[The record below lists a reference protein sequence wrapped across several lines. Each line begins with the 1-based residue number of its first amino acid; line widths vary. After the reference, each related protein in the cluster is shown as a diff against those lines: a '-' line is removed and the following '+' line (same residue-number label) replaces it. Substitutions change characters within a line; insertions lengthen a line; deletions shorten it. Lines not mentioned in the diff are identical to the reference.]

1 MGRTKV
7 SLDKAIERL
16 KYHYERAQKLEFV
29 YNKLG
34 WALYQT
40 WKEFD

>member
-1 MGRTKV
+1 M
-7 SLDKAIERL
+7 SLEKAIKRL
-16 KYHYERAQKLEFV
+16 KYHYERALKLEYV

-40 WKEFD
+40 WKEFG

>member
-1 MGRTKV
+1 M
-7 SLDKAIERL
+7 SLEKAIERL
-16 KYHYERAQKLEFV
+16 KYYYDRAQKLEFV

-40 WKEFD
+40 WKEFE